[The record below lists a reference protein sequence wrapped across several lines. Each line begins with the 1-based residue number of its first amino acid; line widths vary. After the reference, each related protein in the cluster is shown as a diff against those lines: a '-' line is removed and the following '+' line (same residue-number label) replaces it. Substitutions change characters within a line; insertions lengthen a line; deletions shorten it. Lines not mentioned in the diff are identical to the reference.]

1 MAMPE
6 QPVPEVIERLFAAWN
21 GHDLEA
27 FLDCFEP
34 GYESRWLLEP
44 GVDFVG
50 RENVRRRWGANFA
63 EMPDFRADLL
73 GLSVHQGEAWVELRW
88 RGTRVDGSR
97 FAYQGVIIYGIVG
110 ARIASG
116 RLYMQPLREAAAR

>member
-1 MAMPE
+1 MAVPE
-6 QPVPEVIERLFAAWN
+6 DTVREVIERLFAAWN
-21 GHDLEA
+21 GHNLEA

-34 GYESRWLLEP
+34 SYESRWPLAPDL
-44 GVDFVG
+44 DFGG
-50 RENVRRRWGANFA
+50 RESVRRRWGANFA
-63 EMPDFRADLL
+63 DLPDFRADLL
-73 GLSVHQGEAWVELRW
+73 ALSVQDGEAWVELRW

-116 RLYMQPLREAAAR
+116 RLYLQPLRETTGP